1 MGLPVPPRA
10 ARSAKRAAA
19 GALLVSSLLLLS
31 GCSADDVDQIQRLAM
46 PEPAT
51 TQAPAIY
58 DLWRYAWLAAIIVG
72 VIVWGLIAWVVLR
85 YRRRSADEVPVQTR
99 YNLPLEIFYTVAPI
113 MMVIVFFYWT
123 VNVQNEVLDEVEDP
137 DLVVEVVGQQW
148 SWTFNH
154 GVGEGDGPRTPD
166 VGDGEYRYDDYVYE
180 SGTAAQI
187 PTLVLPV
194 DQTVQF
200 NLHSPDVIH
209 DFWVTGFLMK
219 MDVIPGRVNHFQVTP
234 DRIGTYAGKC
244 AELCGTYHS
253 RMLFNV
259 EVVSQADYE
268 AYLDQQAERGFTSDG
283 PLLGGAEARTQEGL
297 EDEGTSEGS
306 SNSEN
311 LSGDDDGSDE

>member
-1 MGLPVPPRA
+1 M
-10 ARSAKRAAA
+10 
-19 GALLVSSLLLLS
+19 
-31 GCSADDVDQIQRLAM
+31 
-46 PEPAT
+46 
-51 TQAPAIY
+51 
-58 DLWRYAWLAAIIVG
+58 
-72 VIVWGLIAWVVLR
+72 
-85 YRRRSADEVPVQTR
+85 
-99 YNLPLEIFYTVAPI
+99 
-113 MMVIVFFYWT
+113 
-123 VNVQNEVLDEVEDP
+123 
-137 DLVVEVVGQQW
+137 
-148 SWTFNH
+148 
-154 GVGEGDGPRTPD
+154 
-166 VGDGEYRYDDYVYE
+166 
-180 SGTAAQI
+180 
-187 PTLVLPV
+187 
-194 DQTVQF
+194 QF